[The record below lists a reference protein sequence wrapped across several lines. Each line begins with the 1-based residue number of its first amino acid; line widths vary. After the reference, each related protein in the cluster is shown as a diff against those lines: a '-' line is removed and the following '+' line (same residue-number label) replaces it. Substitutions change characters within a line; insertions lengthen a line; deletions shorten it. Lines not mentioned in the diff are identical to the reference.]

1 MFNKQEIPRW
11 LLAAAQL
18 LVCEGGGRGADIGD
32 APARAAVDEAESEL
46 VKWVTESIQAL
57 GAAFPGGNYQMWEQC
72 TVLLPHLKEVAG
84 HRTGKKEDLMKQAES
99 VLRAGWCLL
108 LRDIRERVLG
118 QGHPDTLTSVSE
130 LGLVW
135 ESQGKYEEAEA
146 MHCRAL
152 EGYEEVLGREHPDTP
167 TSVSELGLV
176 LESQGKYEEAEAMHC
191 RALEEYE
198 EVLGREHPDTP
209 TSVSELGLV
218 WESQGKYEEAE
229 AMHCRALE
237 GYEEVLGREHPD
249 TPTSVSELGL
259 VWESQGKYEEAE
271 AMHCRAL
278 EGYEEVLGQGH
289 PDTLTS
295 VSRLRNNQSIDM
307 IDSYIG

>member
-118 QGHPDTLTSVSE
+118 HPDTLTSVSE
-130 LGLVW
+130 LGLV
-135 ESQGKYEEAEA
+135 
-146 MHCRAL
+146 
-152 EGYEEVLGREHPDTP
+152 
-167 TSVSELGLV
+167 
-176 LESQGKYEEAEAMHC
+176 LESQESTRRPKRCTVERWKNTRRC
-191 RALEEYE
+191 
-198 EVLGREHPDTP
+198 LGESTQIRPQA
-209 TSVSELGLV
+209 SASLG
-218 WESQGKYEEAE
+218 
-229 AMHCRALE
+229 
-237 GYEEVLGREHPD
+237 
-249 TPTSVSELGL
+249 
-259 VWESQGKYEEAE
+259 
-271 AMHCRAL
+271 
-278 EGYEEVLGQGH
+278 
-289 PDTLTS
+289 
-295 VSRLRNNQSIDM
+295 
-307 IDSYIG
+307 

>member
-84 HRTGKKEDLMKQAES
+84 HRTGKKEDLMKRAES

-152 EGYEEVLGREHPDTP
+152 EGYEE
-167 TSVSELGLV
+167 
-176 LESQGKYEEAEAMHC
+176 
-191 RALEEYE
+191 
-198 EVLGREHPDTP
+198 
-209 TSVSELGLV
+209 
-218 WESQGKYEEAE
+218 
-229 AMHCRALE
+229 
-237 GYEEVLGREHPD
+237 
-249 TPTSVSELGL
+249 
-259 VWESQGKYEEAE
+259 
-271 AMHCRAL
+271 
-278 EGYEEVLGQGH
+278 
-289 PDTLTS
+289 
-295 VSRLRNNQSIDM
+295 
-307 IDSYIG
+307 